1 MKKNNKDKAPN
12 VTLAELQSQI
22 KDQMI
27 RFEELRG
34 FL

>member
-1 MKKNNKDKAPN
+1 MKVTNKDKVSRVP
-12 VTLAELQSQI
+12 LAELQGQI